1 MDVIF
6 LTKPDYA
13 YVGCHRYDQSAL
25 NVIIIQL
32 GGPYLKAV
40 VNGTIPP
47 VSLAD
52 VRRGEMMS
60 TEDKKKCNTE
70 MCWCLQQ

>member
-1 MDVIF
+1 MLIR
-6 LTKPDYA
+6 TKPDYA

-52 VRRGEMMS
+52 LKLEENDV
-60 TEDKKKCNTE
+60 
-70 MCWCLQQ
+70 